1 MRPGNTLSALLAI
14 ALIGCGASAS
24 SPRPN
29 GAGDASTANKGSV
42 AGVVLYASSR
52 SAIGFAT
59 IVAQSSDGDTRSTVV
74 SDSEGG
80 YRFAQLEPGT
90 YDIIA
95 YYTDQNVQVTN
106 VPVAANKTTQLDF
119 EVEPTETASVVH
131 DYRKP
136 IDTLRTVRHASDVR
150 GGIRGECIDLVSS
163 LPLAGA
169 VVTATN
175 PDLRDAQITM
185 CDDVGRFHLQHLP
198 SGLYTLSVSYNLI
211 GSGGYELRRSNVN
224 VQRGETTEIKLILDT
239 KTPD

>member
-1 MRPGNTLSALLAI
+1 MSALMAV

-24 SPRPN
+24 STRP
-29 GAGDASTANKGSV
+29 AGDASATNKGSV
-42 AGVVLYASSR
+42 AGVVLYAGSR
-52 SAIGFAT
+52 SPIGFAT
-59 IVAQSSDGDTRSTVV
+59 IVAQPNNGDARSTVV

-80 YRFAQLEPGT
+80 YRFAHLEPGT

-95 YYTDQNVQVTN
+95 YYTDQNVQFTN
-106 VPVAANKTTQLDF
+106 VPVAADKTTQLDF

-136 IDTLRTVRHASDVR
+136 IDMLRVVRHASDVR

-163 LPLAGA
+163 SPLSGA
-169 VVTATN
+169 VVTATT
-175 PDLRDAQITM
+175 PDLRDAQITV
-185 CDDVGRFHLQHLP
+185 CDDDGRFHLQHLP
-198 SGLYTLSVSYNLI
+198 SGLYTLSVSYT
-211 GSGGYELRRSNVN
+211 GAYELRRSNVN